1 MIVVKDFNEGEY
13 KFNISVMSSK
23 DWTKFAL
30 DVLTARLDSIRGV
43 KMPSTKV
50 TVRDNVSKVL
60 ISWETADNAY
70 HEFEFHLDEFGRKS
84 KNYQD
89 LVSNI
94 WQNKMSSFYGE
105 EYNQALQAKLEEL
118 NSKTV

>member
-1 MIVVKDFNEGEY
+1 MTVVKDFNEGEY

-23 DWTKFAL
+23 DWTNFTL
-30 DVLTARLDSIRGV
+30 DVLTARLDTIKGV
-43 KMPSTKV
+43 KLSGTKV
-50 TVRDNVSKVL
+50 SVRDNVAKVM

-94 WQNKMSSFYGE
+94 WQNQMSKFYDK
-105 EYNQALQAKLEEL
+105 EYVQALQAKLDEL
-118 NSKTV
+118 NIKTV